1 MPADRP
7 IGVFDSGVGGLSV
20 LQELRQLLP
29 NEAYLYVGDTARNPY
44 GPQSAATV
52 IRYTLEAASFLAKA
66 EAKLVVIA
74 CNTATVVA
82 LEATQRAHPQLPVV
96 GVVEPGCLAAVA
108 VTRGHVALL
117 ATQGTVNSGAH
128 AARIGELCPNTR
140 VTGIPAPILVALAE
154 EGWLEGAVPDAAVD
168 RYLGE
173 LFSTPGTAPDCLL
186 IGCTH
191 FSPLQ
196 GAIRKAVGAQTSLV
210 DPADLTAQ
218 HTRAALRERGL
229 LRGGSLTGRSRYCI
243 TADPAR
249 FARVSGFFLRTP
261 VTPDEVELIQLG

>member
-66 EAKLVVIA
+66 QAKLMVIA
-74 CNTATVVA
+74 CNTVSVAA
-82 LEATQRAHPQLPVV
+82 LEATRKAYPRLPVV
-96 GVVEPGCLAAVA
+96 GVVEPGCLAAAA

-128 AARIGELCPNTR
+128 AARITELRPNTK
-140 VTGIPAPILVALAE
+140 VTGVPAPILVALAE
-154 EGWLEGAVPDAAVD
+154 EGWLAGPVPDAAVD

-173 LFSTPGTAPDCLL
+173 LFGNPDTAPDSLL

-196 GAIRKAVGAQTSLV
+196 GAIRKVVGAQTPIV
-210 DPADLTAQ
+210 DPAGLTAQ
-218 HTRAALRERGL
+218 HARTALHERGL
-229 LRGGSLTGRSRYCI
+229 LRGTPAGTSRYCV

-249 FARVSGFFLRTP
+249 FARVSNFFLQTP
-261 VTPDEVELIQLG
+261 VTPEEVERIRLG

>member
-7 IGVFDSGVGGLSV
+7 VGVFDSGLGGLSV
-20 LQELRQLLP
+20 LQELRQQLP
-29 NEAYLYVGDTARNPY
+29 DERFLYVGDTARNPY
-44 GPQSAATV
+44 GPKSAATV

-66 EAKLVVIA
+66 EAKLMVIA
-74 CNTATVVA
+74 CNTASVAA
-82 LEATQRAHPQLPVV
+82 LEATRKAHPHMPVV
-96 GVVEPGCLAAVA
+96 GVVEPGCLAAAA

-128 AARIGELCPNTR
+128 AARIAELRPDAR

-173 LFSTPGTAPDCLL
+173 LFGKPSAPDCLL
-186 IGCTH
+186 VGCTH

-196 GAIRKAVGAQTSLV
+196 GAIRKVVGLETPLV
-210 DPADLTAQ
+210 DPAGLTAQ
-218 HTRAALRERGL
+218 HARAALQERGL
-229 LRGGSLTGRSRYCI
+229 LRAGAPAGTSRYCA

-249 FARVSGFFLRTP
+249 FAQVSGFFLQTP
-261 VTPDEVELIQLG
+261 IMPEKVELVRLG